1 MGFAAG
7 SSRRAVSGACAVAV
21 GIAVAGAIARADL
34 VSENGTTAI
43 TPAMTLA
50 TGASCSG
57 SRTAIAAGF
66 DSDGLSTV
74 WLGFLVPTLPWPP
87 FYTPLG
93 ADPGSYVAQQSFYWT
108 ATNDGQVDHGVAYTA
123 VCAPFAATT
132 VVGAGLFIP
141 TSGAGGDRV
150 RCPAGSFATGGGIE
164 VPVSPATVTVADGP
178 VLDDGSADG
187 VRLVSV
193 ADGAA
198 AAPIGW
204 RGAGRFVQSSV
215 FQSTAQVAAVCVPT
229 PLTTQVASV
238 TVPAFMQAATR
249 ALCPAGTVAYGGGI
263 DDDDPD
269 SALLTATA
277 PVFDDGTPNGQRLIS
292 RPNGADAAPIGWF
305 GSIRNDDALDHTLKV
320 AAICPEPIPEQ
331 LELAVVSALLATRRG
346 RRRRS

>member
-1 MGFAAG
+1 MGFAAR
-7 SSRRAVSGACAVAV
+7 SSRRAVVGACAIAT
-21 GIAVAGAIARADL
+21 GIAIAAAIAHADL
-34 VSENGTTAI
+34 ISSNGTAAI
-43 TPAMTLA
+43 SPAMTLA

-74 WLGFLVPTLPWPP
+74 WLGPLVPTVPWP
-87 FYTPLG
+87 FTTLLG
-93 ADPGSYVAQQSFYWT
+93 ADPGSYPAQQAFFWT
-108 ATNDGQVDHGVAYTA
+108 ATSDAQVEHLVTSAA
-123 VCAPFAATT
+123 ICAPFAATT
-132 VVGAGLFIP
+132 VVGDVLFIP
-141 TSGAGGDRV
+141 TSGAGSGRV
-150 RCPAGSFATGGGIE
+150 LCPEGSFATGGGIDFPE
-164 VPVSPATVTVADGP
+164 DSATVTVADGP
-178 VLDDGSADG
+178 VLDDGSTNG

-193 ADGAA
+193 PDGAA

-204 RGAGRFVQSSV
+204 RGAGRFLQGSV
-215 FQSTAQVAAVCVPT
+215 LQSTARVAVVCAPT

-238 TVPAFMQAATR
+238 TVPAYTQAATR
-249 ALCPAGTVAYGGGI
+249 ALCPAGTVAYGGGV